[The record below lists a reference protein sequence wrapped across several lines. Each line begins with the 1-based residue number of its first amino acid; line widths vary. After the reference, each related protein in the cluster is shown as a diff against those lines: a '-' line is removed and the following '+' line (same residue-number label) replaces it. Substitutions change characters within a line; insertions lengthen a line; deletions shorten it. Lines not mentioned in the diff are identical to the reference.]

1 MPAIADCAPRRNGA
15 RRSIA
20 HLAAL
25 FISICACPGL
35 IAASDQGVDDPTTL
49 SLLDTA
55 DVKLDGQVILK
66 VRGIASFPAD
76 RRAAEI
82 SERIRAFAADGSIAP
97 GDVTIED
104 KGNRTRIQSGGRLVL
119 DLVDADAEVEGID
132 RPLLAE
138 RVKLR
143 LQEALTEYRVDRTPY
158 VLLRNSLFALGV
170 TLVAVALYLG
180 LRRGFAVLDRV
191 VARRLQTRLHA
202 LETQSARFI
211 RAQQAA
217 RILRSLIRVT
227 YVLLLSL
234 TLYFYLNFVLGLYPW
249 TRPVAVWLFDLIL
262 TPLRSMGSSILAAI
276 PDLVFLVILFVVI
289 RYVLRMIRAFFENI
303 DSGVIKLTSF
313 EQEWAWPT
321 YRIARLLII
330 IFALVV
336 AYPYIPGSDS
346 DAFKGISLL
355 IGLIVSIGSSS
366 IIANVIAGYS
376 LVYRRPYRVGDRVE
390 INGTVGDVIEMRVLV
405 TRLRSL
411 KNEEVVIPSTTILSG
426 NVINYSSLAEQHGLI
441 LHTTVGI
448 GYETPWRQVE
458 AMLKLAAD
466 RTPGLLKRP
475 EPFVLQKSLGDF
487 AVAYELNAHCA
498 NPRHMMQHYSN
509 LHRNILDVFNEYGVA
524 IMTPAYVADPPE
536 PKMVPED
543 KWYAEPAS
551 PPSATGAGAKSE
563 PMDAEAPRD

>member
-1 MPAIADCAPRRNGA
+1 VPVVAG
-15 RRSIA
+15 
-20 HLAAL
+20 L
-25 FISICACPGL
+25 FIWICTLAGAV
-35 IAASDQGVDDPTTL
+35 AASDQDISDRLTANQP
-49 SLLDTA
+49 DTA
-55 DVKLDGQVILK
+55 AVKLDGQVILK
-66 VRGIASFPAD
+66 VRGIASFPAE

-82 SERIRAFAADGSIAP
+82 EERLRAAAADDSIAP
-97 GDVTIED
+97 GDVTTED
-104 KGNRTRIQSGGRLVL
+104 QDDRTSILIGGRLVVQV
-119 DLVDADAEVEGID
+119 VDADAELEGVD
-132 RPLLAE
+132 RAMLVE
-138 RVKLR
+138 RVQLR
-143 LQEALTEYRVDRTPY
+143 LQEALTEYRLDRSPH
-158 VLLRNSLFALGV
+158 VLLRNSLYALGA
-170 TLVAVALYLG
+170 TLVAAGLYLG
-180 LRRGFAVLDRV
+180 LRRGFAVLDRSL
-191 VARRLQTRLHA
+191 ARRLQTRLRA

-217 RILRSLIRVT
+217 RILRSLVRVT
-227 YVLLLSL
+227 YVLLLAL
-234 TLYFYLNFVLGLYPW
+234 ALYFYLNFVLGLYPW

-262 TPLRSMGSSILAAI
+262 TPLRSMGSSILASI

-303 DSGVIKLTSF
+303 DSGVIKLASF

-321 YRIARLLII
+321 YKIARLLII
-330 IFALVV
+330 VFAVVV
-336 AYPYIPGSDS
+336 AYPYIPGSES

-376 LVYRRPYRVGDRVE
+376 LVYRRPYKVGDRVE

-487 AVAYELNAHCA
+487 AVTYEINAHCA

-536 PKMVPED
+536 PKMVPEN

-551 PPSATGAGAKSE
+551 PPSTTGASAKSE
-563 PMDAEAPRD
+563 PMDAELRSN